1 MKRTLISITALF
13 LLAIGAQANAGAW
26 QEGKHYVKVSQSQP
40 TSVAPDE
47 VEVIEFFWYGCPH
60 CFSLEPH
67 VKKWLETKSS
77 KVKYVRLPASLNP
90 AWSTLSQA
98 YYTAEALDVVD
109 PMHDVIFQQIHVEN
123 RMITRKDT
131 LQELFKEKAD
141 VSEEDFNKAWSSF
154 AVASKMKRADLLARR
169 FRVTGVP
176 AIIIDGKYATDATKA
191 GSFSNVFDIVDHLAR
206 QELKAKAD

>member
-26 QEGKHYVKVSQSQP
+26 QEGKHYVKVAQPQP

-60 CFSLEPH
+60 CYSLEPH
-67 VKKWLETKSS
+67 IKKWLESKSS
-77 KVKYVRLPASLNP
+77 KVKYLRMPASLNP

-98 YYTAEALDVVD
+98 YFTAEALDVVD
-109 PMHDVIFQQIHVEN
+109 PMHDVIFNKIHGEH
-123 RMITRKDT
+123 RMITSKDT
-131 LQELFKEKAD
+131 LQELFKEHAG
-141 VSEEDFNKAWSSF
+141 VNEEDFNKAWSSF
-154 AVASKMKRADLLARR
+154 SVASKMKRADLLARR
-169 FRVTGVP
+169 FRITGVP

-191 GSFSNVFDIVDHLAR
+191 GSYANVFEVVDYVAR
-206 QELKAKAD
+206 QQLKAKSE